1 MKLSDYRMI
10 FLLSKD
16 IQVAIAL
23 VGTLFITFFLH
34 TFITTQT
41 NSADTHSI
49 VRVKHSKVEYKQPF
63 YFYLEKRHQVQY

>member
-23 VGTLFITFFLH
+23 VGTLVMTFLLH
-34 TFITTQT
+34 TFITTQI
-41 NSADTHSI
+41 NSADTHGKCAGKASQGGI
-49 VRVKHSKVEYKQPF
+49 QAANMQA
-63 YFYLEKRHQVQY
+63 L

>member
-23 VGTLFITFFLH
+23 VGTLVITFFLH
-34 TFITTQT
+34 TFITTQKK
-41 NSADTHSI
+41 NSADAHSI
-49 VRVKHSKVEYKQPF
+49 VRVKHSKVEYKQQMQA
-63 YFYLEKRHQVQY
+63 L